1 VELHGLDQISPF
13 FIRRP
18 KNFFWVETKAQ
29 KNERRIHRT
38 LISHPPLW
46 RFLLVLLRSQQT
58 AEVQPMT
65 QYQWLTFVTSLT
77 ESEKKVVDQMKGD
90 RAMIMATVKLMPEGL
105 VVHKG
110 FGRFRFT

>member
-1 VELHGLDQISPF
+1 
-13 FIRRP
+13 
-18 KNFFWVETKAQ
+18 
-29 KNERRIHRT
+29 
-38 LISHPPLW
+38 
-46 RFLLVLLRSQQT
+46 
-58 AEVQPMT
+58 MT